1 MLKTLVKHEVKS
13 TGRVMCAVYA
23 IFAVATVL
31 ACIFGFLGRHTGDNG
46 ISSGFWSV
54 PLIFYAVTLMILMV
68 ASLIYLCWRFYY
80 TMYSAQGYLTHTLP
94 VKTSW
99 ILNCKILV
107 SACFFLIACVACTVS
122 MAITGAVV
130 TGEGIGVIIDVIK
143 LTVSEGAK
151 TFHMHQVLFVI
162 FVAAIMCLAILNY
175 LLMFFAGSSIG
186 QLSKRSKGAAGIA
199 AGIGLYY
206 ASQIIT
212 IIFIVVGYVF
222 LRQFIVPDRVV
233 LFLVTALEVLWVTVY
248 YLISRVILVRHL
260 NLE

>member
-13 TGRVMCAVYA
+13 TGRVMCAVYG
-23 IFAVATVL
+23 IFVVATVL
-31 ACIFGFLGRHTGDNG
+31 ACIFSFWGRHASGS
-46 ISSGFWSV
+46 ISEGFWSV
-54 PLIFYAVTLMILMV
+54 PLMFYAITLVILMV
-68 ASLIYLCWRFYY
+68 VSLIYLCWKFYY

-107 SACFFLIACVACTVS
+107 SAGFFLIACVVCMVS
-122 MAITGAVV
+122 IAITGAVV
-130 TGEGIGVIIDVIK
+130 TGEGAGVIIDVAK

-151 TFHMHQVLFVI
+151 TFHMHQAMFVI
-162 FVAAIMCLAILNY
+162 FILAAMCLAVFNY

-206 ASQIIT
+206 VSQI
-212 IIFIVVGYVF
+212 
-222 LRQFIVPDRVV
+222 
-233 LFLVTALEVLWVTVY
+233 VTVILIGVCYVIFRQAVTPGKAVLIGALMLELFWVCVY
-248 YLISRVILVRHL
+248 YAIARVILFRHL

>member
-13 TGRVMCAVYA
+13 TGRVMCAVYGV
-23 IFAVATVL
+23 FVVATVL
-31 ACIFGFLGRHTGDNG
+31 ACIFSFWGRHASDS
-46 ISSGFWSV
+46 ISEGFWSV
-54 PLIFYAVTLMILMV
+54 PLMFYAITLVILMV
-68 ASLIYLCWRFYY
+68 VSLIYLCWRFYY

-107 SACFFLIACVACTVS
+107 SAGFFLTACVVCMVS
-122 MAITGAVV
+122 IAITGAVA
-130 TGEGIGVIIDVIK
+130 TGEGAGVVMDVAK
-143 LTVSEGAK
+143 LTVKEGAK
-151 TFHMHQVLFVI
+151 TFHMHQAMFVI
-162 FVAAIMCLAILNY
+162 FILAVVCLAVFNY

-206 ASQIIT
+206 ASQVVTVILLA
-212 IIFIVVGYVF
+212 VGYVV
-222 LRQFIVPDRVV
+222 LRQFTVPERVV
-233 LFLVTALEVLWVTVY
+233 LFLTVVLEILWVTVY
-248 YLISRVILVRHL
+248 YLINRVISVRHL